1 MNRREASKQE
11 TRRLVMKAARKLFL
25 EKDVAKC
32 TMRAIAKE
40 AGVSAASVVVHF
52 KNKRALMEAALTEDI
67 DRTIDAA
74 VAKMPPEGA
83 LADRLTH
90 IWRSMYA
97 FYANNRDLYR
107 FFISRTVLESE
118 AETPALTDET
128 IRFLNY
134 LGELIDNE
142 KKAGRMDPGVDTEIM
157 AKALFSQYFGVL
169 IMFYRDV
176 SMTPETASDLVLAM
190 TRQTLAG
197 LVRLSDE

>member
-1 MNRREASKQE
+1 MNRREASKRE
-11 TRRLVMKAARKLFL
+11 TRQLIMKTAKKLFL
-25 EKDVAKC
+25 EKDVEQC

-52 KNKRALMEAALTEDI
+52 KNKRALMEAALTDDI
-67 DRTIDAA
+67 DRTTDNAIST
-74 VAKMPPEGA
+74 MPSKGA

-90 IWRSMYA
+90 IWSSMYA

-107 FFISRTVLESE
+107 FFISSTVFESE
-118 AETPALTDET
+118 EETPALTDQT
-128 IRFLNY
+128 IRFLDY
-134 LGELIDNE
+134 LGALIENE
-142 KKAGRMDPGVDTEIM
+142 KKDGRMDSGVDTEIM

-176 SMTPETASDLVLAM
+176 SMTPETAADLVLAM

-197 LVRLSDE
+197 LV